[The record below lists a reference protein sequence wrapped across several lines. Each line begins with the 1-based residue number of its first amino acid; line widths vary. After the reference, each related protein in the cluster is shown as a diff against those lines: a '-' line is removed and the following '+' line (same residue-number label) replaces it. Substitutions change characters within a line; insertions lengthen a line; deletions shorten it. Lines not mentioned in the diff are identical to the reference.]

1 MTPHPFSASARAAAL
16 SAFFLAGC
24 ANMPSTSQ
32 SPDES
37 AIRLAR
43 LTQTQAIAK
52 GDLDVVVA
60 YWTPDVTMRR
70 AMGQPVEGAAA
81 GRKILEPTGAAPSP
95 ILYQRKSTSVEVSP
109 NWPLAYEEGT
119 WSGHIGS
126 ADAKPIVAGR
136 YAAQWVKRDGKW
148 LIRSEVFVALTCA
161 DAGCKSVA
169 VP

>member
-1 MTPHPFSASARAAAL
+1 V
-16 SAFFLAGC
+16 FFLGGC
-24 ANMPSTSQ
+24 ANMPSPSQ
-32 SPDES
+32 SSDES

-52 GDLDVVVA
+52 GDLDVVVS

-81 GRKILEPTGAAPSP
+81 GRKILEPTGSAPSP
-95 ILYQRKSTSVEVSP
+95 IIYQRKSTSVVVSP

-126 ADAKPIVAGR
+126 ADAKPIVGGR

>member
-1 MTPHPFSASARAAAL
+1 VTPTPTSALACAAAL

-24 ANMPSTSQ
+24 ANMPSSSQ
-32 SPDES
+32 SADEA

-81 GRKILEPTGAAPSP
+81 GRKILEPTGPTPSP
-95 ILYQRKSTSVEVSP
+95 ILYQRKSSSVEVSA

-119 WSGHIGS
+119 WSGHSEAPTPSPSS
-126 ADAKPIVAGR
+126 A
-136 YAAQWVKRDGKW
+136 AAMR
-148 LIRSEVFVALTCA
+148 RS
-161 DAGCKSVA
+161 G
-169 VP
+169 